1 MLHAGSLPVEW
12 DLQRVGD
19 MGFGVEVENWVEPS
33 RPRSDKEKL
42 HDFIVKEGVLQLQPL
57 VGSLGPGQST
67 TWTVTY
73 RSATIQLALKRLQIL
88 DHRAVIVQ
96 LPKLA

>member
-1 MLHAGSLPVEW
+1 
-12 DLQRVGD
+12 
-19 MGFGVEVENWVEPS
+19 MGFGVEVENSVDP
-33 RPRSDKEKL
+33 RPKINYKEKL

-73 RSATIQLALKRLQIL
+73 RSA
-88 DHRAVIVQ
+88 IV
-96 LPKLA
+96 